1 MSVTFVDNNTQQQ
14 NHSLHNIENYK
25 SEYSSSSTEIF
36 TKYIGVVTEYFIQC
50 SDMIH
55 IPNETYYRYVINKG
69 LETITH
75 VFKMLL
81 LYTKNLQLTYYH
93 CQKSFY
99 YYVEF
104 ISQIGDN
111 NHSFL
116 QLNSKD
122 ATLFVYKKTIYELN
136 QDFRKTFSSTTQE
149 NTIMNNVELLIRIYN
164 RMLNDK
170 IEHLSLQ
177 NLNILTIDKDAIK
190 LAQIILNL
198 SLFGDETVY
207 LEKLQIINH
216 FDEIIDWGN
225 KNKQLYMDIFIKKI
239 KKIDVNIVQL
249 DKRIIN
255 EENAVKFETFTPL
268 RYINWLL
275 CAGV

>member
-25 SEYSSSSTEIF
+25 SVYSSSSTEIF

-164 RMLNDK
+164 RMLNEK

>member
-1 MSVTFVDNNTQQQ
+1 MSASNVDNNNQQQ
-14 NHSLHNIENYK
+14 NHSLNNIDNYK
-25 SEYSSSSTEIF
+25 STYSSSSTEIF
-36 TKYIGVVTEYFIQC
+36 TKYIGVVSEYFIQC

-55 IPNETYYRYVINKG
+55 IPNEKYYKYVIIKG

-81 LYTKNLQLTYYH
+81 LYTKNLHLTYYH

-104 ISQIGDN
+104 ISQIGEN

-136 QDFRKTFSSTTQE
+136 QDYRKTFSSTIEE

-164 RMLNDK
+164 RILYYN
-170 IEHLSLQ
+170 IENLSIQ
-177 NLNILTIDKDAIK
+177 NLSIITIDKDAIK

-198 SLFGDETVY
+198 SLFGDENVY
-207 LEKLQIINH
+207 LEKLKIIDH
-216 FDEIIDWGN
+216 FDEIINWGN
-225 KNKQLYMDIFIKKI
+225 KNKQLYIDIFIKKI
-239 KKIDVNIVQL
+239 KKSDITIHQL

-255 EENAVKFETFTPL
+255 EENNMKFETFTPL

-275 CAGV
+275 CV